1 MENVKVICK
10 TDAEIL
16 LEFVQLKD
24 SGFLFKYEKTENG
37 LTQKYVN
44 CNGSVYG
51 PFDSVYLQ
59 STSHTEEG
67 EWTAYKGDFKLEFK
81 ENGKECESE
90 KIEKKDGRNEVGNE
104 VLSQDEI
111 DQLLTAI
118 AEGEANAPEEKYYE
132 KTHVLRL
139 NRKHQEFF
147 VTDKKKYG
155 PYYAIEN
162 AKYKNEETF
171 QFIYHKRKDFKNWY
185 YNINGK
191 EIGPFQGSHLNCY
204 YDAQNRAIVDNLGNY
219 NFILVDGKKVK
230 CFSGKYHYCRI
241 SEGNGHTIIIGEDSD
256 NQIHFKRDGVLQNF
270 TVRLIHDLDNGD
282 VVYCKNQ
289 NDTEIWFYNDKQIS
303 IPVNGND
310 STIYETLISYKR
322 KNIPYFQLKN
332 SEYNG
337 MLIDEFDI
345 GFVFLDNHTIC
356 FLPWDI
362 LTFHRVIE
370 ESIPN
375 ESYTRYREGNYLS
388 LYNTNRLAGRD

>member
-1 MENVKVICK
+1 MENAKVICK

-59 STSHTEEG
+59 SSHTEEG

-81 ENGKECESE
+81 ENGKECKSE
-90 KIEKKDGRNEVGNE
+90 KIEKKDGRNEGGNE

-118 AEGEANAPEEKYYE
+118 ANAPDEEYDE
-132 KTHVLRL
+132 KSHVLRL
-139 NRKHQEFF
+139 NLKHQRFF

-155 PYYAIEN
+155 PYDGISYAQ
-162 AKYKNEETF
+162 YQNEESF
-171 QFIYHKRKDFKNWY
+171 QFICYKRNKSKNWY
-185 YNINGK
+185 YNLNGK
-191 EIGPFQGSHLNCY
+191 EFGPFQGICLACY
-204 YDAQNRAIVDNLGNY
+204 YDRQNRAIVDNLSKY

-230 CFSGKYHYCRI
+230 CFSGKYHHCRI

>member
-1 MENVKVICK
+1 MENARVICE
-10 TDAEIL
+10 TDAEVL

-81 ENGKECESE
+81 ENGKECKSE
-90 KIEKKDGRNEVGNE
+90 KIEKKDGRNEGGNE

-118 AEGEANAPEEKYYE
+118 AEGEANAPEEEYYE

-162 AKYKNEETF
+162 AQYKNEENF
-171 QFIYHKRKDFKNWY
+171 QFICHKRKDFKNWY
-185 YNINGK
+185 YNINGQ

-303 IPVNGND
+303 IPVKGND

>member
-1 MENVKVICK
+1 MENARVICE
-10 TDAEIL
+10 TDAEVL

-81 ENGKECESE
+81 ENGKECKSE
-90 KIEKKDGRNEVGNE
+90 KIEKKDGRNEGGNE

-118 AEGEANAPEEKYYE
+118 AEGEANAPEEEYYE

-162 AKYKNEETF
+162 AQYKNEENF
-171 QFIYHKRKDFKNWY
+171 QFICHKRKDFKNWY
-185 YNINGK
+185 YNFNGK
-191 EIGPFQGSHLNCY
+191 EIGPFQEHHLNCY
-204 YDAQNRAIVDNLGNY
+204 YDAQNRAIVDYLANY

-230 CFSGKYHYCRI
+230 CFSGKYHHCRI
-241 SEGNGHTIIIGEDSD
+241 SEGNGHKIIIGEDSD

-356 FLPWDI
+356 FLSWDI
-362 LTFHRVIE
+362 LTFHRI
-370 ESIPN
+370 
-375 ESYTRYREGNYLS
+375 RQF
-388 LYNTNRLAGRD
+388 

>member
-1 MENVKVICK
+1 MENAKVICE
-10 TDAEIL
+10 TDADIL

-37 LTQKYVN
+37 LTQNYVN

-51 PFDSVYLQ
+51 PFDSVYLE
-59 STSHTEEG
+59 SNHTDEG
-67 EWTAYKGDFKLEFK
+67 EWTAYEGEFELK
-81 ENGKECESE
+81 FEHNGKACKKEKME
-90 KIEKKDGRNEVGNE
+90 KIEGGKKGGNE

-118 AEGEANAPEEKYYE
+118 AEGEANAPEEEYYE

-162 AKYKNEETF
+162 AQYKNEENF
-171 QFIYHKRKDFKNWY
+171 QFICHKRKDFKNWY
-185 YNINGK
+185 YNFNGK

-230 CFSGKYHYCRI
+230 CFSGKYHHCRI

-256 NQIHFKRDGVLQNF
+256 NQIHFKRDGVLQDF
-270 TVRLIHDLDNGD
+270 EVRSVCGLDSGD
-282 VVYCKNQ
+282 VVYCRKLA
-289 NDTEIWFYNDKQIS
+289 DREVWFYNDQQIS
-303 IPVNGND
+303 IPVNGYD
-310 STIYETLISYKR
+310 STIYETLLSYKR
-322 KNIPYFQLKN
+322 NGIHYFSLRN

-345 GFVFLDNHTIC
+345 GFVYLENLAIR

-362 LTFHRVIE
+362 LTFHRVLE
-370 ESIPN
+370 ESISN
-375 ESYTRYREGNYLS
+375 ERYKRYREGNYLS

>member
-1 MENVKVICK
+1 MENAKVICK

-59 STSHTEEG
+59 SSHIEEG

-81 ENGKECESE
+81 ENGKECKSE
-90 KIEKKDGRNEVGNE
+90 KIEKKDGRNEGGNE

-118 AEGEANAPEEKYYE
+118 AEGEANVPEEEYYE

-162 AKYKNEETF
+162 AQYKNEENF
-171 QFIYHKRKDFKNWY
+171 QFICHKRKDFKNWY
-185 YNINGK
+185 YNFNGK
-191 EIGPFQGSHLNCY
+191 EIGPFQGHHLNCY
-204 YDAQNRAIVDNLGNY
+204 YDAQNRAIVDYLANY

-230 CFSGKYHYCRI
+230 CFSGKYHHCRI

>member
-1 MENVKVICK
+1 MENAKVICK

-171 QFIYHKRKDFKNWY
+171 QFICHKRKDFKNWY

>member
-1 MENVKVICK
+1 MENAKVICE
-10 TDAEIL
+10 TDADIL

-37 LTQKYVN
+37 LTQNYVN

-51 PFDSVYLQ
+51 PFDSVYLE
-59 STSHTEEG
+59 SNHTDEG
-67 EWTAYKGDFKLEFK
+67 EWTAYEGEFELK
-81 ENGKECESE
+81 FEHNGKACKKEKME
-90 KIEKKDGRNEVGNE
+90 KIEGGKKGGNE

-118 AEGEANAPEEKYYE
+118 AEGEANAPEEEYYE

-162 AKYKNEETF
+162 AQYKNEENF
-171 QFIYHKRKDFKNWY
+171 QFICHKRKDFKNWY
-185 YNINGK
+185 YNFNGK

-230 CFSGKYHYCRI
+230 CFSGKYHYCNI
-241 SEGNGHTIIIGEDSD
+241 YEENGHKIVVGSDSND
-256 NQIHFKRDGVLQNF
+256 QLHFKRDGVLQDF
-270 TVRLIHDLDNGD
+270 EVRSVCGLDSGD
-282 VVYCKNQ
+282 VVYCRKLA
-289 NDTEIWFYNDKQIS
+289 DREVWFYNDQQIS
-303 IPVNGND
+303 IPVNGYD
-310 STIYETLISYKR
+310 STIYETLLSYKR
-322 KNIPYFQLKN
+322 NGIHYFSLRN

-345 GFVFLDNHTIC
+345 GFVYLENLAIR

-362 LTFHRVIE
+362 LTFHRVLE
-370 ESIPN
+370 ESISN
-375 ESYTRYREGNYLS
+375 ERYKRYREGNYLS

>member
-1 MENVKVICK
+1 MKNARVICE
-10 TDAEIL
+10 TDAELL

-24 SGFLFKYEKTENG
+24 SGFLFKYGKTENE
-37 LTQKYVN
+37 LPQKYVN
-44 CNGSVYG
+44 CNGTVYG
-51 PFDSVYLQ
+51 PFDSVYLE
-59 STSHTEEG
+59 SSHTEEG

-81 ENGKECESE
+81 KNGKDCKSE
-90 KIEKKDGRNEVGNE
+90 KIEKKDGRNEGGNE

-118 AEGEANAPEEKYYE
+118 SEGEANAPEEEYYE

-139 NRKHQEFF
+139 NRKHQEYF

-155 PYYAIEN
+155 PYDGISYAQ
-162 AKYKNEETF
+162 YQNEESF
-171 QFIYHKRKDFKNWY
+171 QFICYKRNKSKNWY
-185 YNINGK
+185 YNFNGK

-204 YDAQNRAIVDNLGNY
+204 YDAQNRAIVDNLSNY

-230 CFSGKYHYCRI
+230 CFSGKYHYCNI
-241 SEGNGHTIIIGEDSD
+241 YEENGHKIVVGNDS
-256 NQIHFKRDGVLQNF
+256 NGHLRFKRDGILQDF
-270 TVRLIHDLDNGD
+270 TVRSICGLDSGD
-282 VVYCKNQ
+282 VVYCRNLA
-289 NDTEIWFYNDKQIS
+289 DREVWFYNDQQIS
-303 IPVNGND
+303 IPVNGYD

-322 KNIPYFQLKN
+322 NSIHYFSLRN

-345 GFVFLDNHTIC
+345 GFVYLENHTIR

-362 LTFHRVIE
+362 LTFHRVLE
-370 ESIPN
+370 ESISN
-375 ESYTRYREGNYLS
+375 ERYNRYREGNYLS

>member
-1 MENVKVICK
+1 MENAKVICK

-59 STSHTEEG
+59 SSHTEEG
-67 EWTAYKGDFKLEFK
+67 EWTAYKGDLKLEFK
-81 ENGKECESE
+81 ENGKEFKSE
-90 KIEKKDGRNEVGNE
+90 KIEKKDGRNEGGKE

-118 AEGEANAPEEKYYE
+118 AEGEANAPEEEYYE

-162 AKYKNEETF
+162 AQYKNEENF
-171 QFIYHKRKDFKNWY
+171 QFICHKRKDFKNWY
-185 YNINGK
+185 YNFNGK
-191 EIGPFQGSHLNCY
+191 EIGPFQGHHSNCY
-204 YDAQNRAIVDNLGNY
+204 YDAQNRAIVDYLANY

-230 CFSGKYHYCRI
+230 CFIGKYHHCRI

-303 IPVNGND
+303 IPVKGND

-356 FLPWDI
+356 FLSWDI

>member
-1 MENVKVICK
+1 MENARVICE
-10 TDAEIL
+10 TDAEVL

-24 SGFLFKYEKTENG
+24 SGFLFKYVKNENG
-37 LTQKYVN
+37 LTQKYVS
-44 CNGSVYG
+44 CNGTVYG
-51 PFDSVYLQ
+51 PFDSVYLE
-59 STSHTEEG
+59 SYHTEEG
-67 EWTAYKGDFKLEFK
+67 EWTAYKGEFKLDFKK
-81 ENGKECESE
+81 NGKESKSE
-90 KIEKKDGRNEVGNE
+90 KIEKKDGRNEGGNE

-118 AEGEANAPEEKYYE
+118 AEGEANAPEEEYYE

-139 NRKHQEFF
+139 NRKHQEYF

-162 AKYKNEETF
+162 AQYQNEESF
-171 QFIYHKRKDFKNWY
+171 QFICHKRKDFKNWY

-230 CFSGKYHYCRI
+230 CFSGKYHYCNI
-241 SEGNGHTIIIGEDSD
+241 YEENGHKIVVGSDSND
-256 NQIHFKRDGVLQNF
+256 QLHFKRDGILQDF
-270 TVRLIHDLDNGD
+270 EVRSVCGLDSGD
-282 VVYCKNQ
+282 VVYCRKLA
-289 NDTEIWFYNDKQIS
+289 DREVWFYNDQQIS
-303 IPVNGND
+303 IPVNGYD

-322 KNIPYFQLKN
+322 NGIHYFSLRN

-345 GFVFLDNHTIC
+345 GFVYLENHTIR

-362 LTFHRVIE
+362 LTFHRVLE
-370 ESIPN
+370 ESISN
-375 ESYTRYREGNYLS
+375 ERYNRYREGNYLS

>member
-1 MENVKVICK
+1 MENAKIICE

-51 PFDSVYLQ
+51 PFDSVDLQ
-59 STSHTEEG
+59 SSHTEEG

-81 ENGKECESE
+81 ENGKECKSE
-90 KIEKKDGRNEVGNE
+90 KIEKKDGRNEGGNE

-118 AEGEANAPEEKYYE
+118 AEGEANAPEEEYYE

-162 AKYKNEETF
+162 AQYKNEENF
-171 QFIYHKRKDFKNWY
+171 QFICHKRKDFKNWY

-230 CFSGKYHYCRI
+230 CFIGKYHYCNI
-241 SEGNGHTIIIGEDSD
+241 YEENGHKIVVGSDSND
-256 NQIHFKRDGVLQNF
+256 QLHFKRDGILQDF
-270 TVRLIHDLDNGD
+270 EVRSVCGLDSGD
-282 VVYCKNQ
+282 VVYCRKLA
-289 NDTEIWFYNDKQIS
+289 DREVWFYNDQQIS
-303 IPVNGND
+303 IPVNGYD

-322 KNIPYFQLKN
+322 NGIHYFSLRN

-345 GFVFLDNHTIC
+345 GFVYLENHTIR

-362 LTFHRVIE
+362 LTFHRVLE
-370 ESIPN
+370 ESISN
-375 ESYTRYREGNYLS
+375 ERYKRYREGNYLS

>member
-1 MENVKVICK
+1 MENAKVICE
-10 TDAEIL
+10 TDADIL

-37 LTQKYVN
+37 LTQNYVN

-51 PFDSVYLQ
+51 PFDSVYLE
-59 STSHTEEG
+59 SNHTDEG
-67 EWTAYKGDFKLEFK
+67 EWTAYEGEFELK
-81 ENGKECESE
+81 FEHNGKACKKEKME
-90 KIEKKDGRNEVGNE
+90 KIEGGKKGGNE

-118 AEGEANAPEEKYYE
+118 AEGEANAPEEEYYE

-162 AKYKNEETF
+162 AQYKNEENF
-171 QFIYHKRKDFKNWY
+171 QFICHKRKDFKNWY
-185 YNINGK
+185 YNFNGK

-230 CFSGKYHYCRI
+230 CFSGKYHYCNI
-241 SEGNGHTIIIGEDSD
+241 YEENGHKIVVGSDSND
-256 NQIHFKRDGVLQNF
+256 QLHFKRDGILQDF
-270 TVRLIHDLDNGD
+270 EVRSVCGLDSGD
-282 VVYCKNQ
+282 VVYCRKLA
-289 NDTEIWFYNDKQIS
+289 DREVWFYNDQQIS
-303 IPVNGND
+303 IPVNGYD
-310 STIYETLISYKR
+310 STIYETLLSYKR
-322 KNIPYFQLKN
+322 NGIHYFSLRN

-345 GFVFLDNHTIC
+345 GFVYLENLAIR

-362 LTFHRVIE
+362 LTFHRVLE
-370 ESIPN
+370 ESISN
-375 ESYTRYREGNYLS
+375 ERYKRYREGNYLS